1 MTMTDYPTF
10 PDFKPIEIDDR
21 DFLQER
27 LWAYQPETSELTFTN
42 LFIWR
47 DAYHVQWTM
56 KDDVLLLLARDNDD
70 EFYGLPLVGTA
81 PRLEAAQVF
90 LRWLQEEKGV
100 AEPRIERADERLMQE
115 LTEAEEITSEPTRD
129 QFDYVYL
136 REDLAELSGRDY
148 SNKRNHINYFQ
159 RMYEYTYEP
168 LTEENIAACVE
179 VACEWCEKYRCED
192 DMNLLEER
200 DAVLSSL
207 ENFPLLR
214 AKGGVIRVEGE
225 IEAFSVGE
233 MMNAEMLVVHIEKA
247 DPDIRGLYQLINR
260 DFVRNCC
267 QDAVYVNREQDL
279 GVSGLRRAKKSY
291 HPNHMVKKYR
301 LRLR

>member
-1 MTMTDYPTF
+1 MTDYPKF
-10 PDFKPIEIDDR
+10 PDFKPISIDDR
-21 DFLQER
+21 DFLQEH
-27 LWAYQPETSELTFTN
+27 LWAYQPNTSELTFTN

-47 DAYHVQWTM
+47 EAYNVEWAM
-56 KDDVLLLLARDNDD
+56 LDNVLLLLAKDD
-70 EFYGLPLVGTA
+70 EGEFYGLPPVATA
-81 PRLEAAQVF
+81 SRLEASRTF
-90 LRWLQEEKGV
+90 LRWLREEKGV
-100 AEPRIERADERLMQE
+100 EKPRIERADERLMHE
-115 LTEAEEITSEPTRD
+115 LAEDDEMVSEPTRD
-129 QFDYVYL
+129 QFDYIYK

-200 DAVLSSL
+200 GAVLSSL

-214 AKGGVIRVEGE
+214 AQGGVIRVEGK
-225 IEAFSVGE
+225 IQAFSVGE
-233 MMNAEMLVVHIEKA
+233 MLNEQTLVVHVEKA

-260 DFVRNCC
+260 EFVSHCC
-267 QDAVYVNREQDL
+267 QEAIYVNREQDL
-279 GVSGLRRAKKSY
+279 GVPGLRRAKKSY
-291 HPNHMVKKYR
+291 HPDHMAKKYR
-301 LRLR
+301 LHLT

>member
-1 MTMTDYPTF
+1 VTDYPEF
-10 PDFKPIEIDDR
+10 PDFKPIAMEDR
-21 DFLQER
+21 DFLHKR
-27 LWAYQPETSELTFTN
+27 LWDYQPNTSELTFTN

-47 DAYHVQWTM
+47 EAYQVQWAM
-56 KDDVLLLLARDNDD
+56 MDDVLLLLGQDD
-70 EFYGLPLVGTA
+70 EGEFYGLPLVATTS
-81 PRLEAAQVF
+81 RLDAAQTF
-90 LRWLQEEKGV
+90 LRWLREERGV
-100 AEPRIERADERLMQE
+100 SNPRIERADERLMQE
-115 LTEAEEITSEPTRD
+115 LAEADDIVSEPTRD
-129 QFDYVYL
+129 QFDYVYR

-148 SNKRNHINYFQ
+148 SNKRNHINYFM

-168 LTEENIAACVE
+168 LSQDNIAACVE

-214 AKGGVIRVEGE
+214 AKGGVIRVEGK
-225 IEAFSVGE
+225 IQAFSVGE
-233 MMNAEMLVVHIEKA
+233 MMNEETLVVHVEKA

-279 GVSGLRRAKKSY
+279 GVPGLRRAKESY
-291 HPNHMVKKYR
+291 HPDHMARKYR
-301 LRLR
+301 LQLL

>member
-1 MTMTDYPTF
+1 MTDYPTF
-10 PDFKPIEIDDR
+10 PEFKPIAIDDR
-21 DFLQER
+21 DFLHER
-27 LWAYQPETSELTFTN
+27 LWAYQPDTSELTFTN

-47 DAYHVQWTM
+47 EAYHVQWAM
-56 KDDVLLLLARDNDD
+56 LDDVLLLLAQDD
-70 EFYGLPLVGTA
+70 EGQLYGLPPVATT
-81 PRLEAAQVF
+81 PRLDASRTF
-90 LRWLQEEKGV
+90 LQWLRDAHGIDK
-100 AEPRIERADERLMQE
+100 PRIERADERLREE
-115 LTEAEEITSEPTRD
+115 LAEADAIVSEPTRD
-129 QFDYVYL
+129 HFDYVY
-136 REDLAELSGRDY
+136 RRDDLAELSGRDY

-168 LTEENIAACVE
+168 LTQENIPACVE

-214 AKGGVIRVEGE
+214 AKGGVIRVEGK
-225 IEAFSVGE
+225 IEAFSIGE
-233 MMNAEMLVVHIEKA
+233 MMNEETLVVHIEKA

-267 QDAVYVNREQDL
+267 QEAQYVNREQDL
-279 GVSGLRRAKKSY
+279 GVPGLRRAKESY
-291 HPNHMVKKYR
+291 HPDRMAKKYC
-301 LRLR
+301 LQLI